1 MTTNTDNNIANT
13 AASLGLSDTTKPAEN
28 RTKLGQS
35 EFLKLMITEVQNQ
48 DPFNPTQNSDFIAQ
62 MAQFSSVTG
71 LDDLNKSFNQLSS
84 SLTSNQALQASTM
97 VGRNV
102 LVSSDQGL
110 YTGTSAMTGL
120 VNLPESSAGVKV
132 NILDD
137 TGQVI
142 RSMDLG
148 PQAAGDVPF
157 AWDGLA
163 DDGTPLPAGSYTIA
177 ASAKGADGSTSLETF
192 VNAAVESVTLNQQNQ
207 GVKLNL
213 KDMGSVEFSKVREIM

>member
-1 MTTNTDNNIANT
+1 MTNTDNNISST
-13 AASLGLSDTTKPAEN
+13 AASLGLADTAQPSTD

-35 EFLKLMITEVQNQ
+35 EFLKLMISEVQNQ

-110 YTGTSAMTGL
+110 LTGNAPMTGL
-120 VNLPESSAGVKV
+120 VNVPESTADMTV

-137 TGQVI
+137 SGQVI

-148 PQAAGDVPF
+148 SQAAGDVPF

-163 DDGTPLPAGSYTIA
+163 DDGTPMPAGRYTIA
-177 ASAKGADGSTSLETF
+177 AAAKGPDSSTSLETF